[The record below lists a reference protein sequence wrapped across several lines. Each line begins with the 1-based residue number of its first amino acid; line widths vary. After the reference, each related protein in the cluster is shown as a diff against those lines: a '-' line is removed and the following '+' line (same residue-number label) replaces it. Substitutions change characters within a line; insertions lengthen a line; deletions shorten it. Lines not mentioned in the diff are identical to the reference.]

1 MKIKKELS
9 VGIYE
14 IAAFCMYYKGLKFEM
29 CLLFW
34 TFELQIKDFMSKK
47 VILVIMDGWG
57 LGQVAKADAIQ
68 NAKVPFVS
76 SLYNKYPH
84 STLVTCGEQVGLPDG
99 QMGNSEVGH
108 LNLGA
113 GRIVYQELQRIN
125 VAIRTGE
132 LANNPTLLASI
143 QYAKENN
150 KPLHLLGLV
159 SDGGV
164 HSHTSHLKAIC
175 EICKAKGLDKVF
187 IHAFT
192 DGRDTD
198 PKSGLAFVS
207 DVEQAIA
214 GSVGRIA
221 TVSGRYYAMDRDKRW
236 ERVQLA
242 YDALVNGIGER
253 ATNATAA
260 IETNYAKDITDE
272 FIKPTVLVENG
283 APIATIEEG
292 DAVLCFNFRT
302 DRCRE
307 ITEVL
312 TQKDFHEFN
321 MKKLSLHYTTITK
334 YDETFQNVHV
344 IFENDNLVNTLGEV
358 LAANHKKQIRIAETE
373 KYPHVTF
380 FFSGGREVPFEGES
394 RIMAASPKVAT
405 YDLQPEMSAA
415 ELTEKLL
422 PEINAGSADF
432 ICLNYAN
439 ADMVGHTGIF
449 SAVIKAVETVDQ
461 CVEKIVTAGLAN
473 GYTIFLTADHGNAD
487 YMMNEDGSPNTAHT
501 LNLVPLFVIDKEWK
515 GHLKSGKLGDIAPSI
530 LKMMDISIPKEM
542 TGEVLI

>member
-1 MKIKKELS
+1 
-9 VGIYE
+9 
-14 IAAFCMYYKGLKFEM
+14 
-29 CLLFW
+29 
-34 TFELQIKDFMSKK
+34 
-47 VILVIMDGWG
+47 MDGWG
-57 LGQVAKADAIQ
+57 LGKVPLSDAIQ
-68 NAKVPFVS
+68 QANVPFVS

-84 STLVTCGEQVGLPDG
+84 STLITCGEEVGLPEG

-125 VAIRTGE
+125 VAVRDGE
-132 LANNPTLLASI
+132 LANNKILLDAI

-164 HSHTSHLKAIC
+164 HAHTSHLKALC
-175 EICKAKGLDKVF
+175 DICKTQGLTEVY

-198 PKSGLAFVS
+198 PKSGLAYI
-207 DVEQAIA
+207 DNVEAYLKN
-214 GSVGRIA
+214 SVGKIA
-221 TVSGRYYAMDRDKRW
+221 TICGRYYAMDRDKRW

-242 YDALVNGIGER
+242 YDALVNAKGPT
-253 ATNATAA
+253 ANTAA
-260 IETNYAKDITDE
+260 EAIKENYAKDITDE
-272 FIKPTVLVENG
+272 FIKPTIIIENG
-283 APIATIEEG
+283 APIATIQSG

-312 TQKDFHEFN
+312 SQKDFPEQG
-321 MKKLSLHYTTITK
+321 MKKLDLHYTTITK
-334 YDETFQNVHV
+334 YDETFKKVNV
-344 IFENDNLVNTLGEV
+344 IFENDNLVNTLGDV
-358 LAANHKKQIRIAETE
+358 LAQNHKKQIRIAETE

-394 RIMAASPKVAT
+394 RIMEPSPKVAT
-405 YDLQPEMSAA
+405 YDLQPEMSAQ
-415 ELTEKLL
+415 ELTFKLL
-422 PEINAGSADF
+422 PEINAGNPDF
-432 ICLNYAN
+432 ICLNFAN

-449 SAVIKAVETVDQ
+449 SAVVKAVETVDG
-461 CVEKIVTAGLAN
+461 CVEKIVTAGLNN

-487 YMMNEDGSPNTAHT
+487 YMINEDGSPNTAHT
-501 LNLVPLFVIDKEWK
+501 TNLVPFFIIDKEWK
-515 GHLKSGKLGDIAPSI
+515 GSIHPGKLGDIAPTI
-530 LKMMDISIPKEM
+530 LTMMDVAIPKEM
-542 TGEVLI
+542 TGKVLI